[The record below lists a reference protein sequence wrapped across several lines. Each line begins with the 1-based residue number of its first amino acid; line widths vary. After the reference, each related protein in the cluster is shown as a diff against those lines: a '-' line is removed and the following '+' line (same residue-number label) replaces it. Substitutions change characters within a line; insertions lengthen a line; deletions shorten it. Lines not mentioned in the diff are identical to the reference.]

1 MKSGYFIASV
11 LGGAFAAAVLQGVTQ
26 TSAPGIPRKS
36 PAGDGIFNGMDEK
49 DMDKLFSGELE
60 KLRQSVPPLRLRT
73 FEEACD
79 AFESALSTT
88 SEYVRTQAVLG
99 FVMSVMSVN
108 SYRGRS
114 EYVPAGLSFD
124 NILRCEEDILA
135 IVRQESCG
143 EALEKAIK
151 TLYFHLKRF

>member
-11 LGGAFAAAVLQGVTQ
+11 LGGAFATAVVQGVTQ
-26 TSAPGIPRKS
+26 TSAPRNARSGP
-36 PAGDGIFNGMDEK
+36 PDTGIFNGMNEK
-49 DMDKLFSGELE
+49 DVDKLFSEELE
-60 KLRQSVPPLRLRT
+60 KLRKSIPPLQLRT

-79 AFESALSTT
+79 AFESALAKT
-88 SEYVRTQAVLG
+88 SEYVQTQAILG

-114 EYVPAGLSFD
+114 DYVPAGLSFD

-135 IVRQESCG
+135 IVRQEGCG
-143 EALEKAIK
+143 EVLEKAIQ